1 MYRQIVSPAMA
12 AGEQAADTKPTDTT
26 TSDKLTVD
34 DYKDKLIKHIPAEA
48 IAVYLTLQ
56 GIITSDA
63 SPRAT
68 TPWLWVAFT
77 VGLAGTPLYLW
88 RLQHVSSWVQLSIS
102 TVSFAVWVYGLGGA
116 FARYSWYESW
126 TASVVLIAFTFMV
139 PVVMG
144 NQKHPAPDTKA
155 P

>member
-12 AGEQAADTKPTDTT
+12 AGERAANAEPTHTT
-26 TSDKLTVD
+26 TSDQLTPD

-56 GIITSDA
+56 GIIASDA
-63 SPRAT
+63 SPAET
-68 TPWLWVAFT
+68 TAWLWVVFAI
-77 VGLAGTPLYLW
+77 GLAGTPLYLW
-88 RLQHVSSWVQLSIS
+88 RLQDVTSAPQL
-102 TVSFAVWVYGLGGA
+102 TVSTLSFAIWVYGLGGA

-144 NQKHPAPDTKA
+144 NQKHPAPEQQA